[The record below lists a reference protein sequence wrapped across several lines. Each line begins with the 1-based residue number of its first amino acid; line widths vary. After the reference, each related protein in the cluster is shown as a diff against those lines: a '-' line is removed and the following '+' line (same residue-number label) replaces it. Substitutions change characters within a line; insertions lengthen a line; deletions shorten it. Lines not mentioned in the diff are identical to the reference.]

1 MTVELFNPQD
11 HKIAVTGDPT
21 LDVGNAKLRE
31 EEIATAQA
39 EQASVA
45 EQASAAEVGSE
56 AWQRKFLDTLA
67 QHALGNRVVDEGSTK
82 SSAYHKGL
90 QGRGDSNHP
99 DSWIYGS

>member
-1 MTVELFNPQD
+1 MSEELFNPQD
-11 HKIAVTGDPT
+11 HEIAVTGDPT

-45 EQASAAEVGSE
+45 EVGSE

-67 QHALGNRVVDEGSTK
+67 EHALGNRVVDEGSTK

-90 QGRGDSNHP
+90 QERGDSNHP

>member
-1 MTVELFNPQD
+1 MNVELFNPQD
-11 HKIAVTGDPT
+11 HEIAVTGDPT

-45 EQASAAEVGSE
+45 KVGSE

-90 QGRGDSNHP
+90 QERGDSNHP

>member
-11 HKIAVTGDPT
+11 YDVQPSGDPT
-21 LDVGNAKLRE
+21 LDVPNAKLRAG
-31 EEIATAQA
+31 EIAAAQA
-39 EQASVA
+39 EQ
-45 EQASAAEVGSE
+45 AEVGSE

-67 QHALGNRVVDEGSTK
+67 EHALGNRVVDEGSTK

-90 QGRGDSNHP
+90 QERGDSNHP

>member
-11 HKIAVTGDPT
+11 HEIAVTGDPT
-21 LDVGNAKLRE
+21 LDVPNAKLRE

-45 EQASAAEVGSE
+45 EVGSE

-67 QHALGNRVVDEGSTK
+67 EHALGNRVVDEGSTK
-82 SSAYHKGL
+82 SSTYHKGL
-90 QGRGDSNHP
+90 QERGDSNHP

>member
-1 MTVELFNPQD
+1 MSEELFNPQD
-11 HKIAVTGDPT
+11 HEIAVTGDPT
-21 LDVGNAKLRE
+21 LDVPNAKLRAG
-31 EEIATAQA
+31 EIAAAQA

-45 EQASAAEVGSE
+45 EVGSEVGSE

-67 QHALGNRVVDEGSTK
+67 EHALGNRVVDEGSTK

-90 QGRGDSNHP
+90 QERGDSNHP